1 MPKTGY
7 AFPDAVDDNIVLL
20 PNYGTNLFRSVTE
33 EQALNLDV
41 SQKTHAVYLTEV

>member
-7 AFPDAVDDNIVLL
+7 AFPDAIGDNIVHL

-33 EQALNLDV
+33 EQALYLD
-41 SQKTHAVYLTEV
+41 SLPNNTCRLFD

>member
-7 AFPDAVDDNIVLL
+7 AFPEAVGDNIVLL
-20 PNYGTNLFRSVTE
+20 PNYGTILFRYATE

-41 SQKTHAVYLTEV
+41 SQTTHAVNVTEV

>member
-7 AFPDAVDDNIVLL
+7 AFSDAVGDNIVLL
-20 PNYGTNLFRSVTE
+20 PNYGTNLFHSVTE

-41 SQKTHAVYLTEV
+41 SQTTHAIHLTEV